1 MKKLFFILI
10 IYFLLPQL
18 LPAAAQEVMPNPK
31 QLCETIVPSPQINF
45 TTSYGKLVYDFS
57 KTKSELTELGN
68 RAGIFESG
76 TFAAGL
82 ALVNISYEYNLTT
95 SRKVMWNN
103 DLCVIPTAIDIFI
116 GYKNPIIYMA
126 SELQPGSCTY
136 NLVLR
141 HEQVHQQINT
151 EALEFFIP
159 RFRKQ
164 INEIVK
170 EVAPVHLTAAEPQ
183 DKAAAILTAAYTA
196 KLNEL
201 VAVLRTEILT
211 EQHKLD
217 NSGNYRMEGDV
228 CRYFN
233 QRQRAAD

>member
-1 MKKLFFILI
+1 MLTTIFSALSILQASAQDASRDAKK
-10 IYFLLPQL
+10 
-18 LPAAAQEVMPNPK
+18 
-31 QLCETIVPSPQINF
+31 LCETIVSEPQINF

-57 KTKSELTELGN
+57 KSRAELTELGN
-68 RAGIFESG
+68 QAGIFEQG

-95 SRKVMWNN
+95 ARRVMWNN

-116 GYKNPIIYMA
+116 GYKNPVIYMA
-126 SELQPGSCTY
+126 KELIPDSCTY

-151 EALEFFIP
+151 EALEYFIP
-159 RFRKQ
+159 RFQQQLNK
-164 INEIVK
+164 IAHEIK
-170 EVAPVHLTAAEPQ
+170 PVHLNASEPQ
-183 DKAAAILTAAYTA
+183 DKATEILTNAYTTR
-196 KLNEL
+196 LNNL
-201 VAVLRTEILT
+201 VAVLRNEILT

-233 QRQRAAD
+233 RLHKTD